1 MQKKS
6 GFEPISYADL
16 WFSTTNNSDIGYRN
30 IRISV
35 KKKNGIG
42 SPLIILMQILRYYN
56 FVTLRVVQR

>member
-35 KKKNGIG
+35 KKKWYRLASNNTNANTA
-42 SPLIILMQILRYYN
+42 LL
-56 FVTLRVVQR
+56 